1 MRPSIDG
8 FWIDGFVC
16 ACGALAATTS
26 VSESWGARRGNK
38 KPAKA
43 WLSAGFVFGVV
54 APRAGLEPATERL
67 TAVCS
72 TTELP
77 GINTLQS
84 DISELGRN
92 AKMKLL
98 ALPRFG
104 GHARNRT
111 GVHGFAGRC
120 VTTPPRGRFPEG
132 TPLPTAN
139 RAACANGF
147 CSGDSVPVWLGCIMV
162 IVFGWR
168 APYTNSVP
176 VSQNHE

>member
-1 MRPSIDG
+1 MQ
-8 FWIDGFVC
+8 
-16 ACGALAATTS
+16 TQ
-26 VSESWGARRGNK
+26 RRRRLMTLRQK
-38 KPAKA
+38 KPSVGNRICVSNRGY
-43 WLSAGFVFGVV
+43 L

-120 VTTPPRGRFPEG
+120 VTTPPRGRNVQTLRGELVFINICLGSATCFSLTQMFCEI
-132 TPLPTAN
+132 
-139 RAACANGF
+139 AC
-147 CSGDSVPVWLGCIMV
+147 SV
-162 IVFGWR
+162 IVKSS
-168 APYTNSVP
+168 ATPYIVCI
-176 VSQNHE
+176 

>member
-120 VTTPPRGRFPEG
+120 VTTPPRGRNVQTLRGELVFINICLGSATCFSLTQMFCEI
-132 TPLPTAN
+132 
-139 RAACANGF
+139 AC
-147 CSGDSVPVWLGCIMV
+147 SV
-162 IVFGWR
+162 IVKSS
-168 APYTNSVP
+168 ATPYIVCI
-176 VSQNHE
+176 

>member
-120 VTTPPRGRFPEG
+120 VTTPPRGRNVQTLRGELVFINICLGSATCFSLTQMFCEI
-132 TPLPTAN
+132 
-139 RAACANGF
+139 AC
-147 CSGDSVPVWLGCIMV
+147 SV
-162 IVFGWR
+162 IVKS
-168 APYTNSVP
+168 AATPYIVCI
-176 VSQNHE
+176 

>member
-1 MRPSIDG
+1 M
-8 FWIDGFVC
+8 
-16 ACGALAATTS
+16 
-26 VSESWGARRGNK
+26 
-38 KPAKA
+38 
-43 WLSAGFVFGVV
+43 V

-120 VTTPPRGRFPEG
+120 VTTPPRGRHVETRQGEHVFINIRLGSATCFSLVQMFCPN
-132 TPLPTAN
+132 PLSAIVKSTGATYIK
-139 RAACANGF
+139 ASTGLI
-147 CSGDSVPVWLGCIMV
+147 VEMTWLAQQKLTM
-162 IVFGWR
+162 
-168 APYTNSVP
+168 N
-176 VSQNHE
+176 

>member
-43 WLSAGFVFGVV
+43 GLSAGLIFCVV

-120 VTTPPRGRFPEG
+120 VTTPPRGRNVQTLRGELVFINICLGSATCFSLTQMFCEI
-132 TPLPTAN
+132 
-139 RAACANGF
+139 AC
-147 CSGDSVPVWLGCIMV
+147 SV
-162 IVFGWR
+162 IVKSS
-168 APYTNSVP
+168 ATPYIVCI
-176 VSQNHE
+176 